1 MRGRGAVAAAATLIL
16 LTGCATGRSE
26 VTLYN
31 DEDASSAGAV
41 AVLDPDTGVE
51 IGQISEANSTTRLG
65 GKTLKSRPIKKAGFF
80 TDLLAWMPYKPRS
93 YVLYFKEGT
102 TDLTEESLP
111 ILEALRAAV
120 NTSSEV
126 QVTGHT
132 DRVGDDATNDAL
144 SLERARE
151 VRAALVKY
159 GLPVENS
166 RVTGRGEREPR
177 VPTDDNVAEAANRRA
192 EVILR

>member
-1 MRGRGAVAAAATLIL
+1 MRWLLALSGALALA
-16 LTGCATGRSE
+16 GCATGSST
-26 VTLYN
+26 VSLLN
-31 DEDASSAGAV
+31 DEGVSTSGAV
-41 AVLDPDTGVE
+41 VVLDPKTE
-51 IGQISEANSTTRLG
+51 MERGQLTLANTTAKVGGRNLRAKPAKASLFSEL
-65 GKTLKSRPIKKAGFF
+65 F
-80 TDLLAWMPYKPRS
+80 AWLPYAPRT

-102 TDLTEESLP
+102 TDLTDESLP
-111 ILEALRAAV
+111 ILEALRVAV
-120 NTSSEV
+120 KANTEV

-144 SLERARE
+144 SIERARE
-151 VRAALVKY
+151 VRAALVRN

-177 VPTDDNVAEAANRRA
+177 VATEDNVAEAANRRA